1 MKTQSLPGNP
11 DYQTHCIETEPWPDR
26 KICKLRFYLYIC
38 NAYSLM
44 DFTISQSKRLF
55 AQSYWAFFMPI
66 TIGGCLLRKLLIA
79 LRGDSPDCKQRKMAA
94 AFSYA
99 YLSNF

>member
-1 MKTQSLPGNP
+1 MKTPSLPET
-11 DYQTHCIETEPWPDR
+11 DYHIRYIEAGPRSDR
-26 KICKLRFYLYIC
+26 KICKFRFYLYIC

-79 LRGDSPDCKQRKMAA
+79 LRGDSPDCKQRKTAA